1 MNKLY
6 FKIFAAAGVLFS
18 LVACN
23 HKAEYKTE
31 SFVAFGSSTVSVSED
46 AGSIAIPVYAYA
58 KNGDYAFPRAD
69 AAKTTVTF
77 EVVPGTAVEGK
88 NYTVEPANGVLTFDG
103 TTSEQKIVVN
113 VVDHDGVV
121 DDAVNLSIRITS
133 ASDGFTLGGL
143 REVRVDIQ
151 DADNPLA
158 YLYGTYTANGVG
170 DLFGDT
176 YDLALTLSPVAGST
190 TEVAIE
196 GLSPYGSTL
205 TSLKAVTGVVS
216 GNILSLAKDQILGSY
231 QGKDVFFSP
240 LATFSTQGFNWDDT
254 LIFNIDAD
262 KKTLT
267 APILGYAIAMQGDE
281 ANSYSFLDGF
291 FVDNVVFTKKQ

>member
-46 AGSIAIPVYAYA
+46 AGSIEIPVYAYA

-88 NYTVEPANGVLTFDG
+88 NYTIEPANGVLTFDG
-103 TTSEQKIVVN
+103 TTSEQKIVVK
-113 VVDHDGVV
+113 VVDHDGVI
-121 DDAVNLSIRITS
+121 DPAVNFSIRITS

-158 YLYGTYTANGVG
+158 YLYGTYVAKGVADYRG
-170 DLFGDT
+170 TTKDIT
-176 YDLALTLSPVAGST
+176 LTVSAVDGSM
-190 TEVAIE
+190 TEVQIS
-196 GLSPYGSTL
+196 GFVPGIDQ
-205 TSLKAVTGVVS
+205 LKPAALTGVVAGELLTIAS
-216 GNILSLAKDQILGSY
+216 EQKLAAYDGEDILFYAIEELDMNAGRISLGESLVLQIDSE
-231 QGKDVFFSP
+231 
-240 LATFSTQGFNWDDT
+240 
-254 LIFNIDAD
+254 

-267 APILGYAIAMQGDE
+267 ARSGWGAMSE
-281 ANSYSFLDGF
+281 TADGISLYDAY
-291 FVDNVVFTKKQ
+291 VTKNVVFTMQQ

>member
-46 AGSIAIPVYAYA
+46 AGSIEIPVYAYA

-88 NYTVEPANGVLTFDG
+88 NYTIEPANGVLTFDG
-103 TTSEQKIVVN
+103 TTSEQKIVVK
-113 VVDHDGVV
+113 VVDHDGVI
-121 DDAVNLSIRITS
+121 DPAVNFSIRITS

-143 REVRVDIQ
+143 RELRVDIQ

-158 YLYGTYTANGVG
+158 YLYGTYVAKGVADYRG
-170 DLFGDT
+170 TTKDIT
-176 YDLALTLSPVAGST
+176 LTVSAVDGSM
-190 TEVAIE
+190 TEVQIS
-196 GLSPYGSTL
+196 GFVPGIDQ
-205 TSLKAVTGVVS
+205 LKPAALTGVVAGELLTIAS
-216 GNILSLAKDQILGSY
+216 EQKLAAYDGEDILFYAIEELDMNAGRISLGESLVLQIDSE
-231 QGKDVFFSP
+231 
-240 LATFSTQGFNWDDT
+240 
-254 LIFNIDAD
+254 

-267 APILGYAIAMQGDE
+267 ARSGWGAMSE
-281 ANSYSFLDGF
+281 TADGISLYDAY
-291 FVDNVVFTKKQ
+291 VTKNVVFTMQQ

>member
-31 SFVAFGSSTVSVSED
+31 SFVAFGASTVSVSED
-46 AGSIAIPVYAYA
+46 AGSIEIPVYAYA

-77 EVVPGTAVEGK
+77 EVVPGSAEEGK
-88 NYTVEPANGVLTFDG
+88 NYTIEPANGVLTFDG
-103 TTSEQKIVVN
+103 TTSEQKIVVK
-113 VVDHDGVV
+113 VVDHDGVI
-121 DDAVNLSIRITS
+121 DPAVNFSIRITS

-158 YLYGTYTANGVG
+158 YLYGTYVAKGVSDYRG
-170 DLFGDT
+170 TTKDIT
-176 YDLALTLSPVAGST
+176 LTISAVDGSL
-190 TEVAIE
+190 TEVQIS
-196 GLSPYGSTL
+196 GFVPGIDQ
-205 TSLKAVTGVVS
+205 LKPAALTGVVAGELITIAS
-216 GNILSLAKDQILGSY
+216 AQKLAAYDGEDVLFYAIEELDMNAGRISLGESLVLQIDSE
-231 QGKDVFFSP
+231 
-240 LATFSTQGFNWDDT
+240 
-254 LIFNIDAD
+254 

-267 APILGYAIAMQGDE
+267 ARSGWGAMSE
-281 ANSYSFLDGF
+281 TADGISLYDAY
-291 FVDNVVFTKKQ
+291 VTKNVVFTMQQ